1 MFIYVGS
8 LHAENKEKKIIYGDV
23 FFNPL
28 TSRGWVQY
36 LNGETWFLN
45 LNAHGCFQTWKW
57 LSELYA
63 PRMHSKAA
71 ILTLIPSIEHYTDR
85 ESLIRS
91 HLRCFHGQESKRILS
106 TKKKK
111 KSTKLAINTGQV
123 SSTAGWWISH
133 LIRRMGEGQP
143 GGEAKMETA
152 RKEGQQG
159 HKGNELQGVRDCNRS
174 NKKSV
179 SCDPILV
186 VWRMTHLGSRHPKD

>member
-36 LNGETWFLN
+36 LNGGTLFLN
-45 LNAHGCFQTWKW
+45 LNAHRCFQTWKW

-71 ILTLIPSIEHYTDR
+71 ILTLVPSIEHYTDR

-111 KSTKLAINTGQV
+111 KEYKTGYQHGT
-123 SSTAGWWISH
+123 SFIHSRLMDFTSDKENGGRTAWRGSKDGDCKE
-133 LIRRMGEGQP
+133 RRAAG
-143 GGEAKMETA
+143 A
-152 RKEGQQG
+152 
-159 HKGNELQGVRDCNRS
+159 
-174 NKKSV
+174 
-179 SCDPILV
+179 
-186 VWRMTHLGSRHPKD
+186 